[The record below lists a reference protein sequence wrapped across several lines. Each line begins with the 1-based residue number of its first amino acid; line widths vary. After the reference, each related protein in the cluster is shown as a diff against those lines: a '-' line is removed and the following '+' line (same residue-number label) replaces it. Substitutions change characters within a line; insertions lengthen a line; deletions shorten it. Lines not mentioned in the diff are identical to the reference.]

1 MENYNIP
8 KLNLSESFSRQDQA
22 WSDAVRQYEK
32 QNRGRKFRDLPE
44 QEQQKRFMR
53 SLQQYGLTM
62 NSKGYIVTAGKENKG
77 TPMNESVKALA
88 EHVKKQV
95 PLCDSIFRY
104 QSEAYFD
111 TFKTAKKLREAGSLP
126 ELDWESEEM
135 LGTDIGE
142 SVELKGVGRV
152 WLDVPYLNEG
162 QDPEPKQEI
171 VDKFARTDAKTRTWY
186 IGQWAERKGIDTD
199 DAMHMAGYIKDGYM
213 GSGAWNWR
221 YVGMGESVEET
232 VRDSDYMDFQDMYMQ
247 YLHALRK
254 SGKINMFGAPKE
266 LQREFGLSKEQSYE
280 VFNNWKDSFNEA
292 SFDQNAFDEGMIG
305 QPDNFYDAEAR
316 KQAYNDLQDALE
328 QSSSVEAEYVKDGSC
343 PECPNVEDD
352 EDCYGFGNY
361 GCDDGILTYDGGDVS
376 WKEIKDHDE
385 RQAQRQQAKA
395 NYPDDEAVIQQAA
408 KMMPNMDDPR
418 MIVRQ
423 IQTDYP
429 QLGRAKASD
438 LAGKAKQ
445 IAFPESVEIDQI
457 KNLAGLNEL
466 KDIKDERTDIDKI
479 ADLLKDAIGPGSR
492 GEDMYELYAEL
503 ESMDSE
509 KADEIKLIAKELY
522 GVRLEEGKSPHKK
535 GSKKYKKHMAAMHAE
550 DLEERKWADDERAGT
565 AQTQKSQRYSDGEKF
580 YKDYKFDPVTQIFKS
595 VDGSEAHISTPL
607 GKELRRKRARDM
619 ARTTPS
625 AQARRKSKVMAS
637 EAVSAN
643 MQSMFNDLR
652 IDDDTYISDGNKEL
666 TPAEVGPGF
675 YLLGYDRSGRCFE
688 MSKTSQQNA
697 KDNITGYGEYKVSD
711 ADITDF
717 DGARYYYNDNMPDGG
732 VLNIKEAA
740 NEAEY
745 QGKDVELNKP
755 KRGGSK
761 KYYVYVKTPK
771 GNVKK
776 ISFGDVTGLKAK
788 AGNKKAAKSFAARH
802 NCEKKNDKQKA
813 GYWACRLPRYGLVK
827 GGKWW

>member
-1 MENYNIP
+1 MKI
-8 KLNLSESFSRQDQA
+8 QDFNTNNNETLKEFYGRDEA
-22 WSDAVRQYEK
+22 WKDARDTYQK
-32 QNRGRKFRDLPE
+32 ATGKKFDAAPRETQDLYY
-44 QEQQKRFMR
+44 KKA
-53 SLQQYGLTM
+53 LQHYGLTINRNGHVISM
-62 NSKGYIVTAGKENKG
+62 ESKETI
-77 TPMNESVKALA
+77 KALA

-111 TFKTAKKLREAGSLP
+111 TFKQAKKLREAGSLP

-152 WLDVPYLNEG
+152 WLDVPYLDEKYYAD
-162 QDPEPKQEI
+162 DPTF
-171 VDKFARTDAKTRTWY
+171 VDP
-186 IGQWAERKGIDTD
+186 
-199 DAMHMAGYIKDGYM
+199 DGP
-213 GSGAWNWR
+213 
-221 YVGMGESVEET
+221 
-232 VRDSDYMDFQDMYMQ
+232 Q
-247 YLHALRK
+247 
-254 SGKINMFGAPKE
+254 
-266 LQREFGLSKEQSYE
+266 
-280 VFNNWKDSFNEA
+280 
-292 SFDQNAFDEGMIG
+292 DEGNMIG
-305 QPDNFYDAEAR
+305 QPDAYYDAEER
-316 KQAYNDLQDALE
+316 RQAYNDLQDALE

-361 GCDDGILTYDGGDVS
+361 GCDDGILTYDGDDVS

-395 NYPDDEAVIQQAA
+395 NYPGDEAVIQQAA

-418 MIVRQ
+418 MIVQQ

-445 IAFPESVEIDQI
+445 IAFPESVELDQI

-509 KADEIKLIAKELY
+509 KADEIKLLAKEMY
-522 GVRLEEGKSPHKK
+522 GVKLEEGKSPHKK
-535 GSKKYKKHMAAMHAE
+535 GTKKYKKHMAAMHAE
-550 DLEERKWADDERAGT
+550 DLEERKWADDQRAGT
-565 AQTQKSQRYSDGEKF
+565 AQTQKSQRYADGEKF
-580 YKDYKFDPVTQIFKS
+580 YKDFKFDPVTQIFKS

-607 GKELRRKRARDM
+607 GKELKRKRANAL

-637 EAVSAN
+637 EA
-643 MQSMFNDLR
+643 
-652 IDDDTYISDGNKEL
+652 
-666 TPAEVGPGF
+666 
-675 YLLGYDRSGRCFE
+675 
-688 MSKTSQQNA
+688 
-697 KDNITGYGEYKVSD
+697 
-711 ADITDF
+711 
-717 DGARYYYNDNMPDGG
+717 
-732 VLNIKEAA
+732 
-740 NEAEY
+740 EY
-745 QGKDVELNKP
+745 QGKNVELNKP